1 MTYRYERRYAGPIEA
16 VIFDNAGTL
25 VDFGSRAPVM
35 AFAEVFKRRQVRVTE
50 AEARGPMGAAKR
62 DHIQQMLAVPAVA
75 DRWQAAHGRAATEA
89 DIDAMYADFLPVQA
103 DVVAGLGKLIPGALD
118 TVKFLRDQG
127 IKVGATTGY
136 PGEIMQVLRPV
147 IEKQGLVYDS
157 LVTASDV
164 KRGRPAPDMC
174 LQSALNLGVSCVQA
188 CVNVDD
194 SAPGLEAGL
203 NSGMWVVGLA
213 CSGNEV
219 GLTAEAWAALSEAEK
234 APLRARAA
242 EKLARTGAHYVID
255 TVADL
260 PEVIEEIT
268 ARLAAGDAP

>member
-1 MTYRYERRYAGPIEA
+1 MLYRYERRYAGPVQA

-35 AFAEVFKRRQVRVTE
+35 AFAEVFKRRQVPVSE

-75 DRWQAAHGRAATEA
+75 ERWRGAHGRDATEA

-103 DVVAGLGKLIPGALD
+103 EVVAKLGTVIPGALD
-118 TVKFLRDQG
+118 TVAALREQG
-127 IKVGATTGY
+127 IRIGATTGY
-136 PGEIMQVLRPV
+136 PGEIMTVLRPV
-147 IEKQGLVYDS
+147 IEAQGLIYDS

-164 KRGRPAPDMC
+164 PRGRPAPDMC
-174 LQSALNLGVSCVQA
+174 LQSALNLGVDCVQA

-203 NSGMWVVGLA
+203 NAGMWVVGLA

-219 GLTAEAWAALSEAEK
+219 GLTAEGWAALSEAEK

-260 PEVIEEIT
+260 PPVIEEIA
-268 ARLAAGDAP
+268 ARLAAGDSP